1 MATLTTDTQVYPILT
16 QDHYMRAEEGD
27 KKAIRFIALIYLV
40 GGPGITKDLTLAA
53 YYLKQLAKI
62 DQNEVEDIL
71 VRRADY
77 LCDEYRRSNYALPTY
92 VKLKAE
98 INAVSQMLLCLSN
111 FYSSI
116 YERHGMTTRSHTTIL
131 KTALA
136 DFHQLSQ

>member
-1 MATLTTDTQVYPILT
+1 MTTLVEETQVYPILT

-40 GGPGITKDLTLAA
+40 GGPGITKDLALAA

-62 DQNEVEDIL
+62 DPKEVEDIL

-77 LCDEYRRSNYALPTY
+77 LCEEFRSNNYALPTY

-136 DFHQLSQ
+136 DFNQLSQ